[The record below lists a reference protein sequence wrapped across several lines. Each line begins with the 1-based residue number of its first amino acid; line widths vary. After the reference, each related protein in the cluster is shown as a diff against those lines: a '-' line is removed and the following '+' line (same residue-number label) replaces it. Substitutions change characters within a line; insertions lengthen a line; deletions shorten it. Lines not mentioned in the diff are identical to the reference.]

1 MKRVCATV
9 MVVGLSAMFLILTG
23 AGAGRAASDTIK
35 LGCVEPLSGIAK
47 DTGERYMEGVQ
58 YAARVINERGGL
70 LEKKVEVVPVDSEM
84 KPDVA
89 TRKATNLILKD
100 GVKVFCGGSG
110 SSVGAAMAQLAE
122 KQNAIMYTYGMGAAS
137 LTGEKCSRNFFRA
150 CGNTD
155 QQSGALAHMA
165 VAKGFKRIAI
175 IAQDYS
181 FGKEA
186 VEAFKKKLKELSPS
200 ANIVT
205 ELYHP
210 MGTKDFAPYVSQ
222 LVTAKPD
229 LVFTPNWG
237 NDLYLLIKQGRPMGL
252 KAKFVTYYVDDD
264 EMIETVGNDPYL
276 IGDFGAQV
284 YMLTIPGKK
293 NQDFVEK
300 AFKDLGHY
308 PSRLATPYMAT
319 MFWIE
324 AVKKAGTTDTEAVIK
339 AWEGLAYDGP
349 AGVWTMRACD
359 HQNQLPFWGAEIV
372 KESKFFKHAYVG
384 TATMIPAKDVEVAC
398 GDTGCKMAK

>member
-1 MKRVCATV
+1 MKRRSKKV
-9 MVVGLSAMFLILTG
+9 MAMAGLSALLLLFFA
-23 AGAGRAASDTIK
+23 AGPLKAADTIK
-35 LGCVEPLSGIAK
+35 IGCVEPLSGNAK
-47 DTGERYMEGVQ
+47 DTGERYLEGVE
-58 YAARVINERGGL
+58 YAAKVINESGGL
-70 LEKKVEVVPVDSEM
+70 FGKKVEVVKVDSEM

-89 TRKATNLILKD
+89 ARKATNLILKD

-110 SSVGAAMAQLAE
+110 SSVGAAITQLAE
-122 KQNAIMYTYGMGAAS
+122 KQNAIMYTYGMAAAS

-165 VAKGFKRIAI
+165 KAKGFKRVAI
-175 IAQDYS
+175 IGQDYS

-186 VEAFKKKLKELSPS
+186 VEAFKKKWKQLNPS
-200 ANIVT
+200 APIVA
-205 ELYHP
+205 EIYHP

-222 LVTAKPD
+222 LIAAKPD

-237 NDLYLLIKQGRPMGL
+237 NDLFLLIKQGRPMGL

-264 EMIETVGNDPYL
+264 EMIETVGDDAYVL
-276 IGDFGAQV
+276 GDFGAQV

-293 NQDFVEK
+293 NQEFVEK

-308 PSRLATPYMAT
+308 PSRLAQPYMAT
-319 MFWIE
+319 MFWAE
-324 AVKKAGTTDTEAVIK
+324 AVRKAGTTDTEAVIK
-339 AWEGLAYDGP
+339 AWEGLTYEGP
-349 AGVWTMRACD
+349 AGTWTMRACD
-359 HQNQLPFWGAEIV
+359 HQNIMPFWGAEIV

-384 TATMIPAKDVEVAC
+384 TASMIPAKEIETPCAE
-398 GDTGCKMAK
+398 TGCKMSK